1 MKNIPYAATVHFK
14 DFYIRPYYE
23 NPGEGEWFRT
33 VHNNYI
39 RGAIVGHGDINI
51 REIIKLV
58 KGSGYD
64 GYLTIEF
71 EGMEDCQV
79 GSKIGMDNVRR
90 LWNECKL

>member
-1 MKNIPYAATVHFK
+1 MKNIPYLCYSAFQR
-14 DFYIRPYYE
+14 FYIRPYYE

-58 KGSGYD
+58 KAVDMMVILLLSLKGW
-64 GYLTIEF
+64 
-71 EGMEDCQV
+71 
-79 GSKIGMDNVRR
+79 KIA
-90 LWNECKL
+90 KLVQK

>member
-1 MKNIPYAATVHFK
+1 MKNVPYAATVHFK

-58 KGSGYD
+58 KAVDMMAILLLSLKGW
-64 GYLTIEF
+64 
-71 EGMEDCQV
+71 
-79 GSKIGMDNVRR
+79 KIA
-90 LWNECKL
+90 KLVQK